1 MNWYLMALKKG
12 LTFRGRSRRKEFWYF
27 VLISLLVSI
36 ALSFIDGML
45 GWYDL
50 QAGIGILSGIYSLLI
65 ILPNIA
71 LSVRRLHDTN
81 RSGWWILL
89 VLIPIIGFLVLL
101 YFCVKNGTSGQ
112 NDFGYDPK
120 EWQYGAKNF

>member
-1 MNWYLMALKKG
+1 
-12 LTFRGRSRRKEFWYF
+12 
-27 VLISLLVSI
+27 
-36 ALSFIDGML
+36 ML

-120 EWQYGAKNF
+120 EWQYGSKSF